1 MTDFP
6 RSSTLV
12 EFCGCDLESVFTPA
26 IILIASGKVVDFDG
40 DVVDLLSFAVVGS
53 YYSFIDRIHLSRQTI
68 HQQLG
73 TGCKNDC

>member
-12 EFCGCDLESVFTPA
+12 EFCGCDLESVFTPWPA

-40 DVVDLLSFAVVGS
+40 DVVDLLSFAVVGL
-53 YYSFIDRIHLSRQTI
+53 YYSFID
-68 HQQLG
+68 
-73 TGCKNDC
+73 